1 MFKFYKKDLKSNE
14 FEIILVY
21 KSEGYMLLDYSSP
34 HNIEKIVEKEL
45 KESLFKNL
53 KEKFLGN
60 EDKIKEKLNLLRGN
74 LSLYERNKIIDKLES
89 KLFPNIKE
97 RIEKIPTELIE

>member
-14 FEIILVY
+14 FEITLIY
-21 KSEGYMLLDYSSP
+21 KSEGYMLLDCNL
-34 HNIEKIVEKEL
+34 HNIDKIVEKEL

-53 KEKFLGN
+53 KEEFLGN